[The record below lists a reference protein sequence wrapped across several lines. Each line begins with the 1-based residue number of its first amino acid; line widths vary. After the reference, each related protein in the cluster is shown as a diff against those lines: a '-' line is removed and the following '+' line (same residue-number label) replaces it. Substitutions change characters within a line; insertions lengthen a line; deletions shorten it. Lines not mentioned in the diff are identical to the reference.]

1 MYRGGGPGLCIGG
14 RPGAVYRGEAWVCV
28 EGGGL
33 GLCIG
38 GKPRAVYRGEARGC
52 V

>member
-1 MYRGGGPGLCIGG
+1 MGVTLNVVTYRG
-14 RPGAVYRGEAWVCV
+14 RPGAVYRG
-28 EGGGL
+28 GGP

-38 GKPRAVYRGEARGC
+38 GKPRAVYRGGGPGLCIGGEARGC